1 MQEADIAAMLR
12 DSMLV
17 VLELG
22 GPVLAVALATGLL
35 VSLVQAATQI
45 NEQTLAFV
53 PKVLAIGATLL
64 LSGSFMLATLSD
76 FAHRIFDQMVA
87 VGGS

>member
-1 MQEADIAAMLR
+1 MQEADIAAMIR
-12 DSMLV
+12 ESMWVILK
-17 VLELG
+17 LG

-53 PKVLAIGATLL
+53 PKVIAVGATLL
-64 LSGSFMLATLSD
+64 LSGAFMMGVLND
-76 FAHRIFDQMVA
+76 FTHRIFDQIVA